1 MIAQPLRMVPRRR
14 RDHALV
20 ALFFRKQK
28 DCVQRAALLLGCR
41 KLQVFELQVNICARQ
56 LRQSLAVQGR
66 RCHDGIANT
75 VMGGADMVQ
84 GQ

>member
-28 DCVQRAALLLGCR
+28 DCVQRAALLIGCR
-41 KLQVFELQVNICARQ
+41 KLQVFELQVNICAR
-56 LRQSLAVQGR
+56 
-66 RCHDGIANT
+66 
-75 VMGGADMVQ
+75 
-84 GQ
+84 